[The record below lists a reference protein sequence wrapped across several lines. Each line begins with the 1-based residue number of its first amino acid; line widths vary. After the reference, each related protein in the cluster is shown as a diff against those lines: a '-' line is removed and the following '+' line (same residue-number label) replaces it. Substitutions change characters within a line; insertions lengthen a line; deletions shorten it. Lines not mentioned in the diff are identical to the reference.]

1 MKALF
6 GKTFDVLAGLLEYRA
21 ERHQLIASNI
31 ANIDSPDYRPADLKF
46 DAALDQAGAG
56 NRQVRLAKT
65 DPMHFP
71 IQDSVGQEDF
81 EVVRSTQKTDV
92 DTEMGRLAE
101 NHLMY
106 NMTVEM
112 LARKFRTISNLLK
125 EAK

>member
-6 GKTFDVLAGLLEYRA
+6 GKTFDMLANLLEYRDQ
-21 ERHQLIASNI
+21 RHQLISSNV

-46 DAALDQAGAG
+46 DSMLDQAGFG
-56 NRQVRLAKT
+56 NRQVALLKT
-65 DPMHFP
+65 DPRHLP
-71 IQDSVGQEDF
+71 RQDAGSGDF
-81 EVVRSTQKTDV
+81 QVVRSRQKTDV

-112 LARKFRTISNLLK
+112 LARKFRKISNLLQD
-125 EAK
+125 AK